1 MSRPARITGQQVEHN
16 VQMQRMLDVQRHQL
30 SLFAAENNKLL
41 SEAKQQAKMEIRRRQ
56 ADQDACRTE
65 MEYEKKIMEEQRV
78 KRRNDRIVEQNAL
91 LATELDKEKAEEE

>member
-1 MSRPARITGQQVEHN
+1 M
-16 VQMQRMLDVQRHQL
+16 QMQRMLDVQRHQL

-91 LATELDKEKAEEE
+91 LATVGQRES